1 MTNLHALAV
10 GSLICAVSVCT
21 VSLCAVNM
29 FVDLVSAWLPPV
41 LEVQPRVLQLTVY
54 GDATCVATRTFITHN
69 GQIQQQQGL

>member
-29 FVDLVSAWLPPV
+29 FVVWVNARLPPV
-41 LEVQPRVLQLTVY
+41 LEVQPRVLQLAVC
-54 GDATCVATRTFITHN
+54 GDGTCVALRTFSIHK